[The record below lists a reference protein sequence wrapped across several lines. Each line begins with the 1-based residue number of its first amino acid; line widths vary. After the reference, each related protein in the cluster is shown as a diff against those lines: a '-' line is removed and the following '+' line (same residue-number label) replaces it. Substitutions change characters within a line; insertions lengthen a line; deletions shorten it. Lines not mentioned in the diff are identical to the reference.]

1 MCREGEMKHLVD
13 YQKRFVLFLFAT
25 AVIAQN
31 QTVVTEGIGTTY
43 DAALANAK
51 RNAVEQGIGVIIAS
65 ETLVKNARVAED
77 RIFSKADGFVKT
89 YRELS
94 SNRDTDGL
102 WTVKISAVV
111 TEILDE
117 VVKDQVALDLLLAWL
132 RHPRFM
138 VMISE
143 QNVDD
148 PTTTISE
155 TEIGRV
161 MGEKGF
167 KIVSPVQTRA
177 LKERNV
183 NLAELQGNPLL
194 AGALAAEFGAEY
206 IVLGNARSVA
216 LTSPLLGS
224 RFSGQA
230 NLTAQVIQ
238 ADDAEILAQETFHG
252 KATHVDPITAGMY
265 ALKNAAAELSNYLL
279 SETVRRW
286 SLEQSNRRTLTLR
299 ISGVTYRTRKR
310 IIDFLKNEVAG
321 IQTVDQRQFAAGLV
335 TIAVRFTGSNEDLGT
350 VLDGKDFGAF
360 VLYVTGETPNGFD
373 LAAKSK
379 E

>member
-1 MCREGEMKHLVD
+1 MKYFIK
-13 YQKRFVLFLFAT
+13 YQLWFVLLFSLLSVTPA
-25 AVIAQN
+25 IGQN
-31 QTVVTEGIGTTY
+31 QTIVVEGVGTTY
-43 DAALANAK
+43 DAALSDAK
-51 RNAVEQGIGVIIAS
+51 RNAVERGIGVIIAS

-77 RIFSKADGFVKT
+77 RILSKANGFVKT

-94 SNRDTDGL
+94 SNQGPDGL

-117 VVKDQVALDLLLAWL
+117 VVKDQAALDLLLAWL

-138 VMISE
+138 VMIDE

-148 PTTTISE
+148 PTTTIAE
-155 TEIGRV
+155 TEIGRI

-167 KIVSPVQTRA
+167 KIVSPTQTRA

-183 NLAELQGNPLL
+183 NLAEIQGDPLL

-216 LTSPLLGS
+216 LTNPLLGS

-230 NLTAQVIQ
+230 NLTAQVIR
-238 ADDAEILAQETFHG
+238 ADNAEILAQETFHG

-265 ALKNAAAELSNYLL
+265 ALKNAAADLSNYLL

-286 SLEQSNRRTLTLR
+286 SLEQSNVRTLTLR
-299 ISGVTYRTRKR
+299 ISGVTYRSRKQ
-310 IIDFLKNEVAG
+310 IIEFLRNEVEG
-321 IQTVDQRQFAAGLV
+321 VRTVDQRGFAAGLV
-335 TIAVRFTGSNEDLGT
+335 TLAVQFTGSNEDLGT
-350 VLDGKDFGAF
+350 ILDGRDFGAF

-373 LAAKSK
+373 LTAKKK